1 MKKVLL
7 ILLIL
12 PLILLCGFRR
22 VQKPFVILSTGTITS
37 SSVQRVERYF
47 NVNQRINFAL
57 IIPEKLKYAGVRMQ
71 ISKQSDKTSNWGF
84 SIIET
89 KDLYIVDGDKAYRGY
104 IVPRT
109 KGRYIIQFFYLN
121 KKNYPFVH
129 KEFMV
134 R

>member
-89 KDLYIVDGDKAYRGY
+89 KDIYIVAEVLGHKD
-104 IVPRT
+104 VNTT
-109 KGRYIIQFFYLN
+109 KKHYAAISDD
-121 KKNYPFVH
+121 
-129 KEFMV
+129 V
-134 R
+134 RKSVAGKVKLHDNM